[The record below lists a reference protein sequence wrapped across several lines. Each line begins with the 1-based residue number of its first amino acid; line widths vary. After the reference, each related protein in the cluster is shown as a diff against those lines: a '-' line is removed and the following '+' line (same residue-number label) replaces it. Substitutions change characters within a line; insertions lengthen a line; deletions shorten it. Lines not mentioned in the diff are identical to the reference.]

1 MTDDVT
7 RGLTMLADEAVPA
20 PIDSSD
26 VITRARARTRNRS
39 ATLATAFATLAV
51 VGSLAVTLNPSPR
64 STDAA
69 TADPTPGERLTTQLA
84 EALPNVIPSRWTP
97 LSSAAPEFHCPLNIT
112 VPDDMTTGPCS
123 IQALY
128 TDSAG
133 RIDLR
138 VDVVHSSDTKVACS
152 GCDSQTLLDGTRT
165 FTEVFSATQ
174 ETGHGYQWLRVVRPN
189 GTRISVGITYV
200 IGSTPLNTD
209 ELAKWATVFS
219 L

>member
-7 RGLTMLADEAVPA
+7 RGLTMLADEAEPA

-26 VITRARARTRNRS
+26 VITRARTRTRDRR

-51 VGSLAVTLNPSPR
+51 VASLAVSLNQPPR

-69 TADPTPGERLTTQLA
+69 SADPPPGERLTTQLK

-97 LSSAAPEFHCPLNIT
+97 ESSAVPEFHCPFSIT
-112 VPDDMTTGPCS
+112 VTYDITTGPCS

-133 RIDLR
+133 QIDLR
-138 VDVVHSSDTKVACS
+138 VDVVRSSDTEVDCS
-152 GCDSQTLLDGTRT
+152 GCDSQTLPDGTRT
-165 FTEVFSATQ
+165 FTEGFAATP
-174 ETGHGYQWLRVVRPN
+174 ETGHGYQWMRVVRPN

-209 ELAKWATVFS
+209 ELATWATVFT